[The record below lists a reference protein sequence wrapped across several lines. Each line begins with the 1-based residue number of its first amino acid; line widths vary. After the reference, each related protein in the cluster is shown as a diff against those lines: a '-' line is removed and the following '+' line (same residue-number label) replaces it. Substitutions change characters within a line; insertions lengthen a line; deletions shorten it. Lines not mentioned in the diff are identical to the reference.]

1 MELEKQNIYRLLNMI
16 MWRLRKNWRQYFMLL
31 FARLYIIIG
40 YVALVLFAKNSIADC
55 SKPIGLM
62 LVLIIVAIF
71 YLVYV
76 LFNHIVIRKIINNY
90 SLYLIDLL
98 LLLTLIIVIR

>member
-1 MELEKQNIYRLLNMI
+1 
-16 MWRLRKNWRQYFMLL
+16 MLL